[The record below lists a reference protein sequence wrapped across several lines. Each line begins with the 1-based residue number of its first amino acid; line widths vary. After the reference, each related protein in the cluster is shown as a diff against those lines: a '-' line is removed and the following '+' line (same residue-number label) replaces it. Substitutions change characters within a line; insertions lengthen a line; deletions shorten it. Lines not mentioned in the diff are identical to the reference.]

1 MTMATT
7 RELGWWYWFMTVGL
21 LASSLMGWWMGL
33 YLAMALCAV
42 QIGHV
47 IWLTRDVTSFP
58 MQVRVAYLGLL
69 LAGLWGPLQ
78 WIHWVQ
84 LVGTG
89 ARVAIGYCFLARVLS
104 LAFWNRQ
111 QSLSWE
117 LLVRTFFSLQ
127 SSVPSCGQVF
137 QQFQL
142 ERGQG

>member
-47 IWLTRDVTSFP
+47 ISLTRDVTSFP
-58 MQVRVAYLGLL
+58 VQVRVAYLGLL
-69 LAGLWGPLQ
+69 LAGWWEPLQ

-84 LVGTG
+84 LVGTS
-89 ARVAIGYCFLARVLS
+89 ARVGIGYCFLARVLS
-104 LAFWNRQ
+104 LASWNRRWP
-111 QSLSWE
+111 LSWD
-117 LLVRTFFSLQ
+117 LVMRTFFSSQ
-127 SSVPSCGQVF
+127 TVIPSCGTAF
-137 QQFQL
+137 QHLWL
-142 ERGQG
+142 ERVQR